1 MNKVI
6 FRIAK
11 TEAEI
16 QQCFSIRHSVFV
28 EEQKLFK
35 ETDQDEVDNI
45 AIHIA
50 ALDADNGNVVSTV
63 RCHEANDGIW
73 YGSRLAVPRDYRN
86 HPSQIGVR
94 LCKLA
99 EKTVANRGAKRFL
112 AYIQTQ
118 NIRFFEGLRW
128 RKIDNPVMHF
138 GLLHQLMEA
147 SLFVVNKKTE
157 NSVTKKV
164 QPAYAQ
170 D

>member
-50 ALDADNGNVVSTV
+50 ALDADNGKVVSTV

-86 HPSQIGVR
+86 HPSHIGVR

-99 EKTVANRGAKRFL
+99 
-112 AYIQTQ
+112 
-118 NIRFFEGLRW
+118 
-128 RKIDNPVMHF
+128 
-138 GLLHQLMEA
+138 
-147 SLFVVNKKTE
+147 
-157 NSVTKKV
+157 
-164 QPAYAQ
+164 
-170 D
+170 